1 MDILALFRD
10 SKNPVSLAAGETLF
24 EQGDA
29 GDTMY
34 VVIAGDLTVL
44 LDGQNIDTLT
54 PGDLVGEMSL
64 VDGSPRSATVR
75 ARIDSEL
82 VPIDRDWFAIV
93 VKREPNF
100 ALHVLSVAVGRVRRL
115 MGASGSE

>member
-10 SKNPVSLAAGETLF
+10 SKNALNLAAGETLF

-29 GDTMY
+29 GDTMFAVTVGELS
-34 VVIAGDLTVL
+34 VV
-44 LDGQNIDTLT
+44 LDGREIDTVT
-54 PGDLVGEMSL
+54 PGDLLGEMSL
-64 VDGSPRSATVR
+64 VDGSPRSATAR
-75 ARIDSEL
+75 AKVDTEV
-82 VPIDRDWFAIV
+82 VPIDREWFGIV

-115 MGASGSE
+115 MNAPE